1 VNGPLD
7 ALLVLVDDVTEED
20 RIDLVRVR
28 EYTVQ
33 MRTSEQ
39 QVIDVAKQRRRLLRS
54 LRERNVPFRV
64 LAEATGTTEQA
75 IYKDIRWGKD

>member
-1 VNGPLD
+1 MNGPLD